1 MKIPIT
7 LLLSI
12 TLFFGI
18 NKTVKSQNEDLL
30 GVFSSEELST
40 APYNQWYDTEYQ
52 YTPNEQI
59 IENIKNLHSDFQ
71 ITIILG
77 TWCSDSQ
84 TQVPRFLKII
94 DEINFDSSNFLL
106 IGVDRQKK
114 VDNLDIEKYNIEKVP
129 TFIIYRNNVEIG
141 RIIESPIKT
150 LEEDLFDILSK

>member
-1 MKIPIT
+1 MKIPIA

-30 GVFSSEELST
+30 GVFSSEELSIS
-40 APYNQWYDTEYQ
+40 PYNQWYNTEYQ